1 MPWNDNEDGPWGGPK
16 GNNGGS
22 NPNNGRNQWNNP
34 SGGNIDDIIKN
45 AQNKMKSLLPENT
58 FHVNFSHKSSNS
70 REIILSNS

>member
-34 SGGNIDDIIKN
+34 SGGNID
-45 AQNKMKSLLPENT
+45 AVSYTHLTLPTN
-58 FHVNFSHKSSNS
+58 
-70 REIILSNS
+70 REV

>member
-1 MPWNDNEDGPWGGPK
+1 MPWNDNQDGPWGGPK

-45 AQNKMKSLLPENT
+45 AQNKMKSFLPGGKKGFILIFFMNT
-58 FHVNFSHKSSNS
+58 SASS
-70 REIILSNS
+70 